1 MKICLQNVWYV
12 FHKIS
17 YKYLVAP
24 KLHID
29 IDDNQGVKKGEGE
42 MVEGSQEVKVVV
54 ILKIGFFN
62 IYLEISKTIE
72 SMKWKCV
79 SCFLEYIAPYD
90 A

>member
-1 MKICLQNVWYV
+1 MSLLNMKICLQNVWYV

-17 YKYLVAP
+17 YKYFVAP

-42 MVEGSQEVKVVV
+42 MVEGRQEVKVVV

-62 IYLEISKTIE
+62 ILSD
-72 SMKWKCV
+72 
-79 SCFLEYIAPYD
+79 FLFIRKKGVFCYGH
-90 A
+90 